1 MSDTDLFPSLSA
13 LLRDALGDRLTPD
26 ATGLLDMV
34 ADDIVFEFP
43 YAPPGGVDRLDGK
56 AALAAYLPGVA
67 AILTIDTLEAT
78 AVHPCLDAQVVVIEF
93 AATGRG
99 NATGAPYDQRYISV
113 VRVRD
118 GRIVHYRDYWNPLVA
133 IAATGG
139 GEALTA
145 GLKDNVHGS

>member
-13 LLRDALGDRLTPD
+13 LLRDALGDRLDPG
-26 ATGLLDMV
+26 ATGLLEMA

-67 AILTIDTLEAT
+67 AMLTIDMLDAT
-78 AVHPCLDAQVVVIEF
+78 AVHPCVDPNVVVIEF
-93 AATGRG
+93 TATGNG
-99 NATGAPYDQRYISV
+99 NATGALYNQRYISV

-118 GRIVHYRDYWNPLVA
+118 GRIVHYRDYWNPMIA

-139 GEALTA
+139 GEAMTA
-145 GLKDNVHGS
+145 GLKESVRGA